1 MSQAPPSL
9 DTVEAVVRKQ
19 LSTALG
25 GRRGMLEAAIPT
37 IMFTVAFLTTKDLRT
52 ALLVS
57 VTVAVVALL
66 VRIVQRSTVQFVVNA
81 LVGIGIGA
89 LFALRAAR
97 AGGDA
102 NDQALAYFLPG
113 LLYNAGYAVV
123 LGLSAVV
130 RWPLVGFMVGSVT
143 GDPTAW
149 HKDKQVVRLCQQL
162 TWVLVAPCILRV
174 MVQAPI
180 YIAGKQE
187 AMRPETA
194 VAALG
199 ISKLAMGWPLQLAS
213 LALMVWLLARNATP
227 IGETVEGEAEPAAE
241 RRSRSPSRSPS
252 RPSA

>member
-1 MSQAPPSL
+1 VTHAPPTL
-9 DTVEAVVRKQ
+9 DTVEAVVRTQ

-52 ALLVS
+52 ALSVS
-57 VTVAVVALL
+57 VTVALIALV

-123 LGLSAVV
+123 LGLSNVF

-149 HKDKQVVRLCQQL
+149 HKDKQVVRLCSQL

-180 YIAGKQE
+180 YIAGKQD

-213 LALMVWLLARNATP
+213 LAVMVWLLARNATP
-227 IGETVEGEAEPAAE
+227 IGETVEDQSQPA
-241 RRSRSPSRSPS
+241 SRSESRSESPS
-252 RPSA
+252 ESESA